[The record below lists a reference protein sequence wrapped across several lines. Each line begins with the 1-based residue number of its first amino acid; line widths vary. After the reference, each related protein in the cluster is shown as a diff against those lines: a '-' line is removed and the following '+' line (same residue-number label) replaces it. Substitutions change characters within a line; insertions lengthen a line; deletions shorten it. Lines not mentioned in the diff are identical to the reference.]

1 MTKSKLSRPEP
12 IHSRT
17 EHRPLLDLIASQE
30 VPAID
35 VAALSYLPGGIS
47 ELEQAAFQ
55 QWSGD
60 APVLTH
66 IVDTPF
72 GRIGLFALPI
82 TADALYGERERLQ
95 RLSWQA
101 INLARSA
108 GARIVALTGLLSS
121 ATNYGHA
128 FASLLGHQAMPVVTT
143 GHATTTAAVV
153 LNIQALLAQAG
164 RNLAQESVSFVGLG
178 SIGRATLQLMLRVL
192 PHPRSLLICDL
203 YSKQR
208 DLEEIGASLERE
220 GYQGKIIVAQARA
233 GRVPEEVYQTTTL
246 VGATNV
252 PEVVDIWRLPSGC
265 LVVDDSAPHC
275 FSSEQAL
282 QRIEQ
287 RGDILVTEGGELS
300 TPWNLSELCYLP
312 YASEAI
318 GRLMKSEEL
327 FALRD
332 NPNDIMGCLLSAAL
346 SHRLAVPTTLGH
358 VDVSVSLQHF
368 EALCKCGIS
377 GALPHLGHVK
387 FRDAITRFR
396 GFFGKPETGAGC
408 RVMEAA

>member
-17 EHRPLLDLIASQE
+17 EHRPLLDLIVSQE

-82 TADALYGERERLQ
+82 AADALYGERERLQ

-101 INLARSA
+101 IALARSA

-128 FASLLGHQAMPVVTT
+128 FASLLGDQTMPVVTT

-153 LNIQALLAQAG
+153 LNIQELLAQAG

-203 YSKQR
+203 YTRQR
-208 DLEEIGASLERE
+208 DLEEIGASLKRE
-220 GYQGKIIVAQARA
+220 GTGKVIVAQARA

-275 FSSEQAL
+275 FSIEQAL
-282 QRIEQ
+282 RRIEQ

-318 GRLMKSEEL
+318 GGLMQSEEL

-332 NPNDIMGCLLSAAL
+332 KPNDIMGCLLSAAL
-346 SHRLAVPTTLGH
+346 SHGLAVPTTLGH
-358 VDVSVSLQHF
+358 VDMSVSLQHF
-368 EALCKCGIS
+368 EALRKCGVS

-387 FRDAITRFR
+387 LRDAIIRFR
-396 GFFGKPETGAGC
+396 GLSGKPETGAGC
-408 RVMEAA
+408 KVMEAA